1 MRHGGDRCRG
11 THAKLR
17 VLPAGRAFEISF
29 TRTGG
34 YLFMTPYVVNARR
47 IIITVYVVVLA
58 ALGVGAGAVFLDA
71 RAQYN
76 RLKRIQVANQ
86 QKLADAQAQ
95 LREQE
100 QMLQRLKTD
109 PQFIERAIRERLKYA
124 KPGEVIFRFP
134 D

>member
-1 MRHGGDRCRG
+1 M
-11 THAKLR
+11 
-17 VLPAGRAFEISF
+17 
-29 TRTGG
+29 
-34 YLFMTPYVVNARR
+34 NARR
-47 IIITVYVVVLA
+47 IIVTAYVVTLA
-58 ALGVGAGAVFLDA
+58 ALAIGAGAVFLDA

-76 RLKRIQVANQ
+76 QLERIQVANQ

-109 PQFIERAIRERLKYA
+109 PQYVERAIRERLKYA

>member
-1 MRHGGDRCRG
+1 M
-11 THAKLR
+11 
-17 VLPAGRAFEISF
+17 
-29 TRTGG
+29 
-34 YLFMTPYVVNARR
+34 NARR
-47 IIITVYVVVLA
+47 IIVTAYVVTLAVLA
-58 ALGVGAGAVFLDA
+58 IGAGAVFLDA

-76 RLKRIQVANQ
+76 QLERIQVANQ

-109 PQFIERAIRERLKYA
+109 PQYVERAIRERLKYA